1 MRVYLD
7 LLNNIL
13 KDGEVRRNRTGID
26 TIQIFGTELRFN
38 LNEGFPLLTTK
49 KMFMKGIV
57 HELLWFISGSTNIK
71 YLVDNN
77 VHIWDEWADEN
88 GDLGPVYGK
97 QLRSWKGHQNFY
109 PVYNPDTILEQK
121 NNPETIGVG
130 YSKTLDQLN
139 KLICGLKTDPYSRRH
154 IITLWN
160 PPDIDSMKL
169 PPCHGNH
176 IQFNV
181 NNNGELSCKMI
192 QRSCDVFLGIPFNI
206 ASYALFTHMIAQV
219 CNLGVGELIM
229 SLNDAHIYSNHIEQ
243 VKEQLGRIPKTLP
256 KLVLN
261 PDINNIDNFKYDD
274 IKIEGYECYPAIKAE
289 VAV

>member
-1 MRVYLD
+1 MHVYLD
-7 LLNNIL
+7 LLDDIL
-13 KDGEVRRNRTGID
+13 KNGELRKNRTGID
-26 TIQIFGTELRFN
+26 TIQIFGTEMRFN

-71 YLVDNN
+71 YLLDNN

-88 GDLGPVYGK
+88 GDLGPVYG
-97 QLRSWKGHQNFY
+97 QQMRFWRDRNGNHF
-109 PVYNPDTILEQK
+109 
-121 NNPETIGVG
+121 
-130 YSKTLDQLN
+130 DQLAN
-139 KLICGLKTDPYSRRH
+139 LIDNIKKDPYSRRH

-160 PPDIDSMKL
+160 PPEISEMKL

-176 IQFNV
+176 IQFNIS
-181 NNNGELSCKMI
+181 NNNQLSCKMV

-219 CNLGVGELIM
+219 CGLGVGELIM
-229 SLNDAHIYSNHIEQ
+229 SLNDAHIYTNHIEQ

-261 PDINNIDNFKYDD
+261 PDIKNIDDFKYDD